1 MAVQGKGSGERF
13 SQILIVLIT
22 AVVGPIAVWY
32 TTNPNS
38 PINDSRTTPPA
49 LSATFT
55 ANPMG
60 IEVAQATVVSPVE
73 GTDSFIL
80 PATETTVTASPTSRV
95 QATSTPTSTI
105 TVTTTPTLSAS
116 ATLAVPTK
124 PSGLLPAGSPVVV
137 DDLSLLVAN
146 SDVSLDND
154 LLRLQVHLT
163 NQSASQQWVTYSPNS
178 ISIRDNTGKNYAFAY
193 GDGKTACKKP
203 SVSMDK
209 TIMIEPGKELVLQP
223 LSAKEVDAWCLRDK
237 DSVLPFFAGPLTS
250 GAHTLTITFNG
261 LGPFK
266 GFSIEINL

>member
-32 TTNPNS
+32 TTSPNS
-38 PINDSRTTPPA
+38 PINDSRTTPLA

-55 ANPMG
+55 ANPIG
-60 IEVAQATVVSPVE
+60 TEVAQASVVSPVE
-73 GTDSFIL
+73 GTATVML
-80 PATETTVTASPTSRV
+80 TQTETTVTASPSLTV
-95 QATSTPTSTI
+95 PATSTPTSTN
-105 TVTTTPTLSAS
+105 TVTTTPTLSAF

-124 PSGLLPAGSPVVV
+124 PSGLLPAGLPVVV
-137 DDLSLLVAN
+137 DDLSLLVAP
-146 SDVSLDND
+146 SDVSLDNN

-163 NQSASQQWVTYSPNS
+163 NQSASQQWVTYAPNS

-193 GDGKTACKKP
+193 GDGKAACKKP
-203 SVSMDK
+203 SVSMKK
-209 TIMIEPGKELVLQP
+209 TIMIEPGNELVLQP
-223 LSAKEVDAWCLRDK
+223 LSAKEAGAWCLRDQ

-250 GAHTLTITFNG
+250 GAHTLIITFNG
-261 LGPFK
+261 LGPFE

>member
-32 TTNPNS
+32 TTNSNS
-38 PINDSRTTPPA
+38 PINAPRATPPA

-55 ANPMG
+55 ANPVG
-60 IEVAQATVVSPVE
+60 TEVAQATVVSPLEATATVML
-73 GTDSFIL
+73 TQ
-80 PATETTVTASPTSRV
+80 TETAMAAGPSLAVTASPTSTV
-95 QATSTPTSTI
+95 PATSTPTSTI

-116 ATLAVPTK
+116 ATLAVPPK

-137 DDLSLLVAN
+137 DDFSLLVAP
-146 SDVSLDND
+146 SDVSLDNN

-193 GDGKTACKKP
+193 GDGKAACKKP
-203 SVSMDK
+203 SVSMKKNNND
-209 TIMIEPGKELVLQP
+209 
-223 LSAKEVDAWCLRDK
+223 
-237 DSVLPFFAGPLTS
+237 
-250 GAHTLTITFNG
+250 
-261 LGPFK
+261 
-266 GFSIEINL
+266 